1 MYPKLLL
8 VSATLSISGNFVVA
22 QTSQKARA
30 ANTKEI
36 VHTTADVMPEP
47 RVNIN
52 DFLAKNLSYPKD
64 AQKRKIEGRVV
75 IKFVVAE
82 DGTVTNAVV
91 ERSVDPELDA
101 VALETILKMPKWSPG
116 RKNGKPVSVYYRI
129 PVTFRLS

>member
-1 MYPKLLL
+1 
-8 VSATLSISGNFVVA
+8 
-22 QTSQKARA
+22 
-30 ANTKEI
+30 
-36 VHTTADVMPEP
+36 MPEP